1 MNIMLYRMKLP
12 PLTIILLAIS
22 ASVLT
27 DCQTKSSPDEGKRPN
42 VLIILTDQQTNDC
55 LSLLGNPNLNTPYM
69 DSLARRGVYFTE
81 SYCTSPVC
89 GPSRSSLLTG
99 RMPHETG
106 VVWNSTFI
114 DPAVPTIG
122 LLFADAGYNTAYAGK
137 WHLPEGYPA
146 QKNHDSIAGFKVLPF
161 QSLDNSWDKG
171 AATDG
176 PIADAA
182 VKYLAEYQDDKPFLL
197 TVSLHNPHDI
207 CYVPREPDA
216 YAKYSEI
223 DAPLPPL
230 PANFN
235 PKMNEPEF
243 LQEKRLMDHYGDELL
258 KTKDY
263 SDADWQAYLH
273 HYYRFAEMVDAEI
286 GKIWKALRA
295 KGLDENTIVA
305 FTSDHGDGAASH
317 QWAAKLSLYEEV
329 VTVPFG
335 ISWPGKIPAGR
346 IERQQLVSGI
356 DLTPT
361 LCAYA
366 GIGGGDFTGKS
377 LKEAID
383 NSDASHRDYLVVQLE
398 DDKLDSTR
406 HARLVRDQRFKY
418 NVYNSGKNNEQL
430 FDLWEDPGETH
441 NLANESYY
449 QPIKTRLKAN
459 LRDWMKKNNDE
470 ALTL

>member
-1 MNIMLYRMKLP
+1 MKPAKLP
-12 PLTIILLAIS
+12 IFILILSTLTISGCKEKAGN
-22 ASVLT
+22 
-27 DCQTKSSPDEGKRPN
+27 SSGKEKPN

-55 LSLLGNPNLNTPYM
+55 LSLMGNPNLHTPYM

-122 LLFADAGYNTAYAGK
+122 QIFAEAGYNTAYAGK

-146 QKNHDSIAGFKVLPF
+146 QKDRDSIAGFKVIPF
-161 QSLDNSWDKG
+161 QSLEKSWDKG
-171 AATDG
+171 AETDG

-182 VKYLAEYQDDKPFLL
+182 VKYLADYDEDKPFLL
-197 TVSLHNPHDI
+197 AVSLHNPHDI

-216 YAKYSEI
+216 YAKAPEI

-235 PKMNEPEF
+235 PAMKEPEF
-243 LQEKRLMDHYGDELL
+243 LEEKRLMDHYGDELL

-263 SDADWQAYLH
+263 TEADWRAYLY

-286 GKIWKALRA
+286 GKIWNALRER
-295 KGLDENTIVA
+295 GLDENTIIA

-335 ISWPGKIPAGR
+335 ISWPGQIPAGR
-346 IERQQLVSGI
+346 IDRQQLVSGI

-366 GIGGGDFTGKS
+366 GIATDSFTGKS
-377 LKEAID
+377 LKEAIEKPELP
-383 NSDASHRDYLVVQLE
+383 HREHLVVQLE

-406 HARLVRDQRFKY
+406 HARLIRNHRFKY
-418 NVYNSGKNNEQL
+418 NVYNSGKNDEQL
-430 FDLWEDPGETH
+430 FDLWNDPGETE
-441 NLANESYY
+441 NLAYDTNY
-449 QPIKTRLKAN
+449 QTIKTRLKTN
-459 LRDWMKKNNDE
+459 LGKWMIQNKDN
-470 ALTL
+470 ALEP

>member
-1 MNIMLYRMKLP
+1 MKKALFVIS
-12 PLTIILLAIS
+12 TSILLAVVTILAGCHEQ
-22 ASVLT
+22 AST
-27 DCQTKSSPDEGKRPN
+27 SKSGKPN

-55 LSLLGNPNLNTPYM
+55 LSLLGNPNLRTPYL
-69 DSLARRGVYFTE
+69 DTLAQRGVYFTQ

-106 VVWNSTFI
+106 IVWNSTNI
-114 DPAVPTIG
+114 DASVPTIG
-122 LLFADAGYNTAYAGK
+122 QLFAEAGYNTAYAGK
-137 WHLPEGYPA
+137 WHMPEGYPA
-146 QKNHDSIAGFKVLPF
+146 QKNMDSVAGFRVLPF
-161 QSLDNSWDKG
+161 QSLAKSWEKG
-171 AATDG
+171 ADTDG
-176 PIADAA
+176 PIADAVVA
-182 VKYLAEYQDDKPFLL
+182 YLNGYDDSKPFLL

-207 CYVPREPDA
+207 CFVPREPDG
-216 YAKYSEI
+216 YAKASEI
-223 DAPLPPL
+223 NQPLPNL

-235 PKMNEPEF
+235 PKMKEPEF
-243 LQEKRLMDHYGDELL
+243 LEQKRLMDHYGDELL

-263 SDADWQAYLH
+263 SEADWQAYLY
-273 HYYRFAEMVDAEI
+273 HYYRFAEMVDVEI
-286 GKIWKALRA
+286 GKIWNALRA
-295 KGLDENTIVA
+295 KGLDENTIIA
-305 FTSDHGDGAASH
+305 FSSDHGDGAASH
-317 QWAAKLSLYEEV
+317 RWAAKLSLYEEV
-329 VTVPFG
+329 ITVPFG

-346 IERQQLVSGI
+346 VDRRQLVSGA

-366 GIGGGDFTGKS
+366 GISDGQFTGKS

-383 NSDASHRDYLVVQLE
+383 NPDASHRDYLVVQLE

-430 FDLWEDPGETH
+430 FDLWRDPGETQ
-441 NLANESYY
+441 NLAYESYY
-449 QPIKTRLKAN
+449 QPIKARLKAN

>member
-1 MNIMLYRMKLP
+1 MKK
-12 PLTIILLAIS
+12 
-22 ASVLT
+22 
-27 DCQTKSSPDEGKRPN
+27 TKSFISTALGLAMVVVIAGCKKPATTANDAKPN

-55 LSLLGNPNLNTPYM
+55 LSLLGNPNLRTPYL
-69 DSLARRGVYFTE
+69 DTLAQRGVYFTQ

-106 VVWNSTFI
+106 VVWNSTYI
-114 DPAVPTIG
+114 NKAVPTIG
-122 LLFADAGYNTAYAGK
+122 QLFARAGYNTAYAGK
-137 WHLPEGYPA
+137 WHIPEAYPA
-146 QKNHDSIAGFKVLPF
+146 HKRLDSVGGFRVLPF
-161 QSLDNSWDKG
+161 QSLAKSWEKG
-171 AATDG
+171 ADTDG

-182 VKYLAEYQDDKPFLL
+182 VKYLTDYDDDKPFLL

-207 CYVPREPDA
+207 CFVPREPDG
-216 YAKYSEI
+216 YAKASEI
-223 DAPLPPL
+223 KQPL
-230 PANFN
+230 PALPPNFN
-235 PKMNEPEF
+235 PAMKEPEF
-243 LQEKRLMDHYGDELL
+243 LEQKRLMDHYGDELL

-263 SDADWQAYLH
+263 TEADWQAYLY

-286 GKIWKALRA
+286 GKIWNALRA
-295 KGLDENTIVA
+295 KGLDENTIIA
-305 FTSDHGDGAASH
+305 FSSDHGDGAASH
-317 QWAAKLSLYEEV
+317 RWAAKLSLYEEV

-346 IERQQLVSGI
+346 VDRKQLVSGA

-361 LCAYA
+361 LCDYA
-366 GIGGGDFTGKS
+366 GISPAAKFTGHS
-377 LKEAID
+377 LKAAID
-383 NSDASHRDYLVVQLE
+383 TPNASHRDYLVVQLE

-430 FDLWEDPGETH
+430 FDLWRDPGETQ

-449 QPIKTRLKAN
+449 QPIKARLKGN

-470 ALTL
+470 AMTLQ

>member
-1 MNIMLYRMKLP
+1 MKKELFVIS
-12 PLTIILLAIS
+12 TSILLAVVM
-22 ASVLT
+22 VLT
-27 DCQTKSSPDEGKRPN
+27 GCQEQAPSSKSGRPN

-55 LSLLGNPNLNTPYM
+55 LSLLGNPNLRTPYL
-69 DSLARRGVYFTE
+69 DTLAQRGVYFTQ

-106 VVWNSTFI
+106 IVWNSTHI
-114 DPAVPTIG
+114 DASVPTVG
-122 LLFADAGYNTAYAGK
+122 RLFADAGYNTAYAGK
-137 WHLPEGYPA
+137 WHMPEGYPA
-146 QKNHDSIAGFKVLPF
+146 QKNLDSVAGFKVIPF
-161 QSLDNSWDKG
+161 QSLAKSWEKG
-171 AATDG
+171 ADTDR

-182 VKYLAEYQDDKPFLL
+182 VAYLNGYEDSKPFLL

-207 CYVPREPDA
+207 CFVPREPDG
-216 YAKYSEI
+216 YAKASEI
-223 DAPLPPL
+223 NQPLPVL
-230 PANFN
+230 PPNFN
-235 PKMNEPEF
+235 PAMKEPEF
-243 LQEKRLMDHYGDELL
+243 LEQKRLMDHYGDELL

-263 SDADWQAYLH
+263 TEADWQAYLY

-286 GKIWKALRA
+286 GKIWRALRA
-295 KGLDENTIVA
+295 KGLDENTIIA
-305 FTSDHGDGAASH
+305 FSSDHGDGAASH
-317 QWAAKLSLYEEV
+317 RWAAKLSLYEEV

-346 IERQQLVSGI
+346 IDRQQLVSGI

-361 LCAYA
+361 LCDYA
-366 GIGGGDFTGKS
+366 GISPAARFTGQS
-377 LKEAID
+377 LKAAID
-383 NSDASHRDYLVVQLE
+383 TPDATHRDYLVVQLE

-430 FDLWEDPGETH
+430 FDLWRDPGETQ
-441 NLANESYY
+441 NLASELYY
-449 QPIKTRLKAN
+449 QPIKARLKGN

-470 ALTL
+470 AMTLQ

>member
-1 MNIMLYRMKLP
+1 MKPATL
-12 PLTIILLAIS
+12 ILFLSTLGTLIVS
-22 ASVLT
+22 G
-27 DCQTKSSPDEGKRPN
+27 CQEQADDSSSQEKPN

-55 LSLLGNPNLNTPYM
+55 LSLMGNPNLRTPYL

-106 VVWNSTFI
+106 VVWNSTNI
-114 DPAVPTIG
+114 DPKVPTIG
-122 LLFADAGYNTAYAGK
+122 QIFAEAGYNTAYAGK

-146 QKNHDSIAGFKVLPF
+146 QKARDSIAGFKVIPF
-161 QSLDNSWDKG
+161 QSLEKSWDKG
-171 AATDG
+171 EETDG

-182 VKYLAEYQDDKPFLL
+182 VKYLVEYEGDKPFLL
-197 TVSLHNPHDI
+197 AVSLHNPHDI

-216 YAKYSEI
+216 YAKAPEI

-235 PKMNEPEF
+235 PAMKEPEF
-243 LQEKRLMDHYGDELL
+243 LEEKRLMDHYGDELL

-263 SDADWQAYLH
+263 TEADWRAYLY

-286 GKIWKALRA
+286 GKIWNALRER
-295 KGLDENTIVA
+295 GLDENTIIA
-305 FTSDHGDGAASH
+305 FTSDHGDGAAAH

-335 ISWPGKIPAGR
+335 ISWPGRIPAGR
-346 IERQQLVSGI
+346 IDRQQLVSGI

-366 GIGGGDFTGKS
+366 RISAASFTGKS
-377 LKEAID
+377 LKEAIE
-383 NSDASHRDYLVVQLE
+383 SPEVPHREYLVVQLE

-406 HARLVRDQRFKY
+406 HARLIRNLRFKY
-418 NVYNSGKNNEQL
+418 NVYSSGKDNEQL
-430 FDLWEDPGETH
+430 FDLWNDPGETE
-441 NLANESYY
+441 NLAYDTNY
-449 QPIKTRLKAN
+449 QTIKTHLKTK
-459 LRDWMKKNNDE
+459 LGDWMNQNRDN
-470 ALTL
+470 ALEP